1 MNLFK
6 SLNTPS
12 FAFVLMWVSLLTF
25 YELGKAH
32 KDIGCLIALLFFFIN
47 FAWYYILKAKGF
59 DEKEW

>member
-12 FAFVLMWVSLLTF
+12 FAFVLMWVNLLSF
-25 YELGKAH
+25 YKLGEVH
-32 KDIGCLIALLFFFIN
+32 KDIGCLIAFLLFFVSFI
-47 FAWYYILKAKGF
+47 WYCILKIKGF